1 MTRPSNAPDQVL
13 LNPGILRFRDAI
25 GQLLP
30 RTLLAR
36 TFVLVSLLIF
46 VSVATWLTLF
56 SFAQNEPRARQT
68 AQLAVSVVNL
78 TEAALV
84 AADPRKR
91 QALLKD
97 LADSEGVILYPRDPD
112 DVVIDVPDDR
122 FFTDVLAHV
131 RAQLGAN
138 ARLAASVNGQT
149 ALWIGFDIDGLG
161 EDDYWLGLP
170 AERAE
175 RDFPWFWVA
184 CGTASLVF
192 AVLVAWIVV
201 KRLTRPLAELAA
213 SAAAVGRG
221 QHPEPLA
228 EDGATEF
235 AQLASAFNRMSEDLR
250 RINQE
255 RAEVLAGIS
264 HDLRT
269 PLARL
274 RLEAELSF
282 ADDSSREAVIGDIE
296 QMDGIIAQFLDY
308 ARGEGSETAE
318 IADANAVVE
327 LAIGQAGR
335 QMAIETVLGE
345 LPPARI
351 YPKALGRAV
360 GNLLENARK
369 YAGGEILVTT
379 RYVTAE
385 IQIDVCDRGP
395 GIPAHECE
403 RVKRAF
409 TRLEGART
417 DATGTGLGLAIVD
430 RIARLHGGALDLLAR
445 EGGGLVARLRIPCA

>member
-1 MTRPSNAPDQVL
+1 MQEAVDQL
-13 LNPGILRFRDAI
+13 M
-25 GQLLP
+25 P

-56 SFAQNEPRARQT
+56 SLAQNEPRARQT

-84 AADPRKR
+84 AADPRRR

-112 DVVIDVPDDR
+112 DVIVDVPDDQ
-122 FFTDVLAHV
+122 FFASVLQYV
-131 RAQLGAN
+131 RAQLGSS

-149 ALWIGFDIDGLG
+149 ALWIGFDIDGMG

-175 RDFPWFWVA
+175 RDFPWFWIG
-184 CGTASLVF
+184 CGAASLVF
-192 AVLVAWIVV
+192 ALFVAWVVV
-201 KRLTRPLAELAA
+201 KRITHPLTELAA

-221 QHPEPLA
+221 LHPEPLA
-228 EDGATEF
+228 EDGAAEF
-235 AQLASAFNRMSEDLR
+235 AQLAAAFNRMSEDLR
-250 RINQE
+250 RINLE

-274 RLEAELSF
+274 RLEAELSIS
-282 ADDSSREAVIGDIE
+282 DDSAREAVVGDIE

-308 ARGEGSETAE
+308 ARGEGSEAAE
-318 IADANAVVE
+318 IADVNAVVE
-327 LAIGQAGR
+327 LATGQAER
-335 QMAIETVLGE
+335 QMAIATVFGE
-345 LPPARI
+345 LPPTRI

-360 GNLLENARK
+360 GNLIENARK
-369 YAGGEILVTT
+369 YAGGEVLVTT
-379 RYVTAE
+379 HHVATE

-417 DATGTGLGLAIVD
+417 DTTGTGLGLAIVD
-430 RIARLHGGALDLLAR
+430 RVARLHGGTLDLLTR
-445 EGGGLVARLRIPCA
+445 EGGGLIARLRIPCA

>member
-1 MTRPSNAPDQVL
+1 M
-13 LNPGILRFRDAI
+13 
-25 GQLLP
+25 P

-36 TFVLVSLLIF
+36 TFLLVSLLIF

-56 SFAQNEPRARQT
+56 SLAQNEPRARQT
-68 AQLAVSVVNL
+68 AQLAVSVINL

-84 AADPRKR
+84 AADPRKL

-97 LADSEGVILYPRDPD
+97 LADSEGVILYPRDPG
-112 DVVIDVPDDR
+112 DVIVDVPDDR
-122 FFTDVLAHV
+122 FFVDVLQYL

-138 ARLAASVNGQT
+138 ARLAASVNGRR
-149 ALWIGFDIDGLG
+149 AFWIGFDVDGTG

-175 RDFPWFWVA
+175 SEFPWFWVG
-184 CGTASLVF
+184 CGIASLVF
-192 AVLVAWIVV
+192 ALFVAWLVV
-201 KRLTRPLAELAA
+201 RRITRPLTELAA

-221 QHPEPLA
+221 LHPEALA
-228 EDGATEF
+228 ENGAAEF
-235 AQLASAFNRMSEDLR
+235 AQLAGAFNRMSEDLR
-250 RINQE
+250 RINLE

-274 RLEAELSF
+274 RLEAELSI
-282 ADDSSREAVIGDIE
+282 DDEPSREAVIGDIE

-308 ARGEGSETAE
+308 ARGEGSEVVE
-318 IADANAVVE
+318 VADVNAVVE
-327 LAIGQAGR
+327 LAAGQASR
-335 QMAIETVLGE
+335 QMSIKTALAD
-345 LPPARI
+345 LPQTRI

-369 YAGGEILVTT
+369 YAGSEVLITT
-379 RYVTAE
+379 RRTPAE

-395 GIPAHECE
+395 GIPPQECE

-417 DATGTGLGLAIVD
+417 DTTGTGLGLAIVE
-430 RIARLHGGALDLLAR
+430 RIARLHGGSLDLIAR
-445 EGGGLVARLRIPCA
+445 EGGGLIARLRIPCA

>member
-1 MTRPSNAPDQVL
+1 M
-13 LNPGILRFRDAI
+13 
-25 GQLLP
+25 P

-36 TFVLVSLLIF
+36 TFLLVSLLIF

-56 SFAQNEPRARQT
+56 SLAQNEPRARQT
-68 AQLAVSVVNL
+68 AQLAVSVINL

-84 AADPRKR
+84 AADPRKL

-97 LADSEGVILYPRDPD
+97 LADSEGVILYPRDPG
-112 DVVIDVPDDR
+112 DVIVDVPDDR
-122 FFTDVLAHV
+122 FFVDVLQYL

-138 ARLAASVNGQT
+138 ARLAASVNGRR
-149 ALWIGFDIDGLG
+149 AFWIGFDVDGTG

-175 RDFPWFWVA
+175 SEFPWFWVG
-184 CGTASLVF
+184 CGIASLVF
-192 AVLVAWIVV
+192 ALFVAWLVV
-201 KRLTRPLAELAA
+201 RRITRPLTELAA

-221 QHPEPLA
+221 LHPEALA
-228 EDGATEF
+228 ENGAAEF
-235 AQLASAFNRMSEDLR
+235 AQLAGAFNRMSEDLR
-250 RINQE
+250 RINLE

-274 RLEAELSF
+274 RLEAELSI
-282 ADDSSREAVIGDIE
+282 DDEPSREAVIGDIE

-308 ARGEGSETAE
+308 ARGEGSEVVE
-318 IADANAVVE
+318 VADVNAVVE
-327 LAIGQAGR
+327 LAAGQASR
-335 QMAIETVLGE
+335 QMSIKIALAD
-345 LPPARI
+345 LPQTRI

-369 YAGGEILVTT
+369 YAGSEVLITT
-379 RYVTAE
+379 RRTPAE

-395 GIPAHECE
+395 GIPPQECE

-409 TRLEGART
+409 TRLEDART
-417 DATGTGLGLAIVD
+417 DTTGTGLGLAIVE
-430 RIARLHGGALDLLAR
+430 RIARLHGGSLDLIAR
-445 EGGGLVARLRIPCA
+445 EGGGLIARLRIPCA